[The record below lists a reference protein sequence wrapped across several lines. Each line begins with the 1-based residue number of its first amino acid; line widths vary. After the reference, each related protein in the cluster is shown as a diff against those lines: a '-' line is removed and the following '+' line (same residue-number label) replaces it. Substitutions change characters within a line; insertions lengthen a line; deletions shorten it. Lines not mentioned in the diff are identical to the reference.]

1 MEGVDAMAGSKARS
15 SGGRAQSDM
24 HGRVSTSACPHRRET
39 RVPQPVGDRV
49 GEVTHRHGD
58 LRCLGAAGL
67 GNLGKRDGCSPALAQ
82 LRFEQIGLRSKPRGL
97 RVLP

>member
-15 SGGRAQSDM
+15 SGRRAQSDM
-24 HGRVSTSACPHRRET
+24 HGRVSTSACPHRLET
-39 RVPQPVGDRV
+39 RCRSLSAIASARSRIN
-49 GEVTHRHGD
+49 TAIF
-58 LRCLGAAGL
+58 AASARQDSAISPNATAG
-67 GNLGKRDGCSPALAQ
+67 SPALAQ